1 MGYHA
6 ALLAPPR
13 ASLHVLAF
21 TAFSPPR
28 FDRMKII
35 YIEDSPDVR
44 DMVELLL
51 QSWGHDVQAFDSA
64 EAGSHALQADG
75 VDLLI
80 SDLELPGMS
89 GLELMRQVMGRNA
102 HVHGLLLTGH
112 RADMYRPHL
121 PERVHILSKPF
132 DVDDLQQ
139 LLTGLATAP

>member
-1 MGYHA
+1 
-6 ALLAPPR
+6 
-13 ASLHVLAF
+13 
-21 TAFSPPR
+21 
-28 FDRMKII
+28 MKII

-44 DMVELLL
+44 DMVDLLL

-64 EAGSHALQADG
+64 EAGSEALQSDG

-102 HVHGLLLTGH
+102 RVHGLLLTGH
-112 RADMYRPHL
+112 RAEMYRPHL

-132 DVDDLQQ
+132 DVDELQK
-139 LLTGLATAP
+139 LLNGLASDT

>member
-13 ASLHVLAF
+13 ASPHVLAF